1 MEQTISIF
9 GMGLL
14 EFALMI
20 LAIIIVGVVLFF
32 QSKSFNET
40 KEKIS
45 QLAKFFPNEGSLEL
59 VQSSI
64 TKEILQS
71 KSKLEDFIKNP
82 PKRHIPEPPIIHSDN
97 DYEEE
102 EYDENINRS
111 EEHNV

>member
-45 QLAKFFPNEGSLEL
+45 QLAKFFPNEAS
-59 VQSSI
+59 
-64 TKEILQS
+64 
-71 KSKLEDFIKNP
+71 
-82 PKRHIPEPPIIHSDN
+82 
-97 DYEEE
+97 
-102 EYDENINRS
+102 
-111 EEHNV
+111 